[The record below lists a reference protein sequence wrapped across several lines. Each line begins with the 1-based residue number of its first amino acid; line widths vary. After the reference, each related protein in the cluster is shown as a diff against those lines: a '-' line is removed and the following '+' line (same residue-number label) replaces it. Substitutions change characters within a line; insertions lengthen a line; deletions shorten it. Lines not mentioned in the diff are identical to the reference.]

1 MHKIKI
7 QQHLGV
13 KRF

>member
-7 QQHLGV
+7 Y
-13 KRF
+13 